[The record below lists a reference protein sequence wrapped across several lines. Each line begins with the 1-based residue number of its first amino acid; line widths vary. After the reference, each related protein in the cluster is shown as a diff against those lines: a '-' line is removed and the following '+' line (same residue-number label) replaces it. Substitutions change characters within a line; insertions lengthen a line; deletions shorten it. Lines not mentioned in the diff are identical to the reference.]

1 MEITHTLLTDA
12 YDVNTDIEEIL
23 GPVDAMKV
31 KSCMTLFDVVS
42 PHDIF
47 EDTLSSFYNGERD
60 QRTLKMIAKDKEY
73 FESNP
78 FEKYGIKV
86 NPRAFFEDNV
96 VESDDMSLDKRAAT
110 LIEMYTKGENLND
123 LVCWYLVNKRDIFSN
138 YRTEGII
145 SSWGSLCRN
154 IINDCFD
161 EAVKDNDEL
170 SQQKLKDCYKANKLD
185 DIYHYTNPQD
195 VADILMKEIDF
206 LRTTKPFDDYISDL
220 IYNTSLIKKPWQH

>member
-1 MEITHTLLTDA
+1 MTDA
-12 YDVNTDIEEIL
+12 ASPAPQKEIL
-23 GPVDAMKV
+23 DVAKEILAAKGV
-31 KSCMTLFDVVS
+31 TL
-42 PHDIF
+42 DI
-47 EDTLSSFYNGERD
+47 
-60 QRTLKMIAKDKEY
+60 KEFTDY
-73 FESNP
+73 VQPN
-78 FEKYGIKV
+78 
-86 NPRAFFEDNV
+86 NV

-220 IYNTSLIKKPWQH
+220 INDDSLIKKPWQH

>member
-1 MEITHTLLTDA
+1 
-12 YDVNTDIEEIL
+12 
-23 GPVDAMKV
+23 
-31 KSCMTLFDVVS
+31 MTLFDVVS
-42 PHDIF
+42 PNDIF
-47 EDTLSSFYNGERD
+47 DETLYAFYNGERD

-73 FESNP
+73 YESNP
-78 FEKYGIKV
+78 FEKYGIKI
-86 NPRAFFEDNV
+86 NPRAFFENNV
-96 VESDDMSLDKRAAT
+96 VESDEMTLDRRAAT

-220 IYNTSLIKKPWQH
+220 INDDSLIKKPWQH

>member
-1 MEITHTLLTDA
+1 M
-12 YDVNTDIEEIL
+12 IE
-23 GPVDAMKV
+23 
-31 KSCMTLFDVVS
+31 
-42 PHDIF
+42 
-47 EDTLSSFYNGERD
+47 
-60 QRTLKMIAKDKEY
+60 KDKEY

-78 FEKYGIKV
+78 FQKYGIKT
-86 NPRAFFEDNV
+86 NPRAFFENNV
-96 VESDDMSLDKRAAT
+96 VESDEMTLDRRAAT

-220 IYNTSLIKKPWQH
+220 INDDSLIKKPWQH

>member
-78 FEKYGIKV
+78 FEKYGIKI
-86 NPRAFFEDNV
+86 NPRTFFESNV
-96 VESDDMSLDKRAAT
+96 AESDEMTLDRRAAT

-123 LVCWYLVNKRDIFSN
+123 LDCWYIVNKRDIFSN

-161 EAVKDNDEL
+161 EAVKNNDEP

-206 LRTTKPFDDYISDL
+206 LNYNTPFDDHIRYL
-220 IYNTSLIKKPWQH
+220 INNYSLIKKPWQH